1 MVTMIVVTWVTM
13 AVLLALTMMAVVPN
27 GDTDSGNLGDNG
39 GAARIDHDGG
49 CA

>member
-1 MVTMIVVTWVTM
+1 M
-13 AVLLALTMMAVVPN
+13 LLALTMMADVPN
-27 GDTDSGNLGDNG
+27 GENYSGNLGDSG